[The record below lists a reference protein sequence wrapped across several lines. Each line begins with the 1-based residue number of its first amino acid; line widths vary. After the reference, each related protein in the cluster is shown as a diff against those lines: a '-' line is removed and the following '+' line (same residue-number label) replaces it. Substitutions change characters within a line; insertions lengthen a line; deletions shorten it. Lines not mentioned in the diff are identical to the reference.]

1 MRRWMTALLALGL
14 GVGVSAALLVFA
26 NPDRNAI
33 EVYAAARDIPAGSSL
48 TSESVVLVRLNAAG
62 LPPLVF
68 KSADARRLA
77 GMRATH
83 DLAAGQLIQRSD
95 TTGQDALADRRL
107 VFVPVK
113 DAPPA
118 AAGSR
123 VDLLVVA
130 GSPDHLSVSPF
141 ALNVEVQSSVAG
153 GLVVVVS
160 SKQAPAFVYAA
171 VAMQVTAVIASAGD
185 ASGAE
190 GAISTP
196 EQAMAV
202 AAGGASLTGTNTRR
216 RSASASW

>member
-1 MRRWMTALLALGL
+1 MRRWVTSLLALGL

-26 NPDRNAI
+26 NPDRNAVD
-33 EVYAAARDIPAGSSL
+33 VYAAARDIPAGTAFASD
-48 TSESVVLVRLNAAG
+48 SVVLVRMNATSV
-62 LPPLVF
+62 PPLLF
-68 KSADARRLA
+68 RRGDETTLA

-95 TTGQDALADRRL
+95 ATKPDAIPDRRL

-118 AAGSR
+118 LAGSR
-123 VDLLVVA
+123 VDLLVVD

-141 ALNVEVQSSVAG
+141 ALGVEVQSSVAG

-171 VAMQVTAVIASAGD
+171 VAMHLTAVMAG
-185 ASGAE
+185 AGAGAGSE
-190 GAISTP
+190 GAVSTV

-202 AAGGASLTGTNTRR
+202 AAQP
-216 RSASASW
+216 